1 MEHVGSNKGILFELL
16 LVILP
21 LTVQI
26 YNIVASKLGIE
37 PFPGNLISLIVLLAA
52 SLFVYFR
59 HTKLLSNIPEYK
71 IAIIFV
77 IVTIPTILSHLN
89 SDIDNI
95 VRSFCSVLFVPLGF
109 AVGVII
115 KSKIHNT
122 KKTFFYNLILL
133 LPMFSVAA
141 MIQSMPM
148 LVERSEFGRDAILAV
163 SIFLPIILNIKNK
176 YLKNIFLI
184 IVLYWSIISAKRTSL
199 LCIGLAFVFLIISN
213 ISHASGKNFVKFI
226 VVLAIGVAIIYFA
239 YNKYPEF
246 ASQTDYLI
254 ERFEDPKDNESNRE
268 RMDMYEGTYSAFLT
282 SSIFEQLFGH
292 GYMAVVN
299 DLYGR
304 PTHNDLMEILYD
316 YGLMA
321 LVIYLIFLVKLFI
334 RGFKSFCSNRKDIF
348 LLFTMCNLFLL
359 SMINCMITNPAF
371 VFVNMFCIGFSL
383 NCLQKYSSNE
393 KISSCP
399 SFRTHV

>member
-1 MEHVGSNKGILFELL
+1 MEHVGFNKGILFELL
-16 LVILP
+16 LIILP

-26 YNIVASKLGIE
+26 YNIVTSKLGIE
-37 PFPGNLISLIVLLAA
+37 PFPGNLISLIVLLTV

-59 HTKLLSNIPEYK
+59 HRKLLSNIPEYK

-77 IVTIPTILSHLN
+77 FVSIPTILSHLN

-95 VRSFCSVLFVPLGF
+95 VRSFCSVLFIPLGF
-109 AVGVII
+109 AIGVII
-115 KSKIHNT
+115 KSKVHNIT
-122 KKTFFYNLILL
+122 PIFYNLILL

-163 SIFLPIILNIKNK
+163 SIFLPIILNIRNK
-176 YLKNIFLI
+176 YLKYIFLV

-199 LCIGLAFVFLIISN
+199 LCIGLAFAFLIISN
-213 ISHASGKNFVKFI
+213 ILHVSGRSLVKFI

-246 ASQTDYLI
+246 ALQTDYLI

-268 RMDMYEGTYSAFLT
+268 RMDMYKGTYLAFLT

-321 LVIYLIFLVKLFI
+321 LVIYLIFLIKLFI
-334 RGFKSFCSNRKDIF
+334 RGLKSFCSNRKDIF
-348 LLFTMCNLFLL
+348 LLFTMCNLLLL